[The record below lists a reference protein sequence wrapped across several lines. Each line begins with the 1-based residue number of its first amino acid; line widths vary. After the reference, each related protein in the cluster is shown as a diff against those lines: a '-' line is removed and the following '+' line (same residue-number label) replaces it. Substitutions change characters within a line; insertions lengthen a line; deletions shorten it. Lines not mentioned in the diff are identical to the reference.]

1 MSSEVAI
8 DKLKERFGD
17 KMPTILLD
25 GDYMVT
31 SFIYKTHFYKDIYHD
46 NKVKFFIRKQD
57 NNFIVEV
64 EEQGEFTFS
73 ISKTLTINE
82 NYEIINEEEKH

>member
-1 MSSEVAI
+1 MAVPQPNYLKINTTVVRIKRIEQLQMSSEVAI

-31 SFIYKTHFYKDIYHD
+31 SFTYKTHFYKDIYHD
-46 NKVKFFIRKQD
+46 NKVKIFIRK
-57 NNFIVEV
+57 
-64 EEQGEFTFS
+64 
-73 ISKTLTINE
+73 
-82 NYEIINEEEKH
+82 

>member
-1 MSSEVAI
+1 MAVPQPNYLKINTTVVRIKRIEHLQMSSEVAI

-31 SFIYKTHFYKDIYHD
+31 SFTYKTHFYKDIYHD
-46 NKVKFFIRKQD
+46 NKVKIFIRK
-57 NNFIVEV
+57 
-64 EEQGEFTFS
+64 
-73 ISKTLTINE
+73 
-82 NYEIINEEEKH
+82 

>member
-1 MSSEVAI
+1 MAVPQPNYLKINTTVVRIKRIEQLQMSSEVAI

-31 SFIYKTHFYKDIYHD
+31 SFTYKTHFYKDIYHD
-46 NKVKFFIRKQD
+46 NKVKFFI
-57 NNFIVEV
+57 
-64 EEQGEFTFS
+64 
-73 ISKTLTINE
+73 
-82 NYEIINEEEKH
+82 YH

>member
-1 MSSEVAI
+1 MHLKNVAVPQPNYLKINTTVVRIKRIEQLQMSSEVAI

-31 SFIYKTHFYKDIYHD
+31 SFTYKTHFYKDIYHD
-46 NKVKFFIRKQD
+46 NKVKFFIRK
-57 NNFIVEV
+57 
-64 EEQGEFTFS
+64 
-73 ISKTLTINE
+73 
-82 NYEIINEEEKH
+82 